1 MARSVDTC
9 PNGVAAGAEAGQR
22 RIRAGYLLGMFA
34 GLFGMLGGFAALLA
48 WLNQTDNLPP
58 PAFSNS
64 LCVDEKLHFL
74 RHNPIADPN
83 LLIVGSSVA
92 WRHVDGDVLI
102 EQTPGLRPLN
112 GAFCGLHAN
121 QSTYVANWLLDR
133 EPSVRQVVMI
143 VDPLDFAGCWKVPDA
158 VFDRTHADQYVYQ
171 QASRWGYYMRYFSPR
186 SLLRNAQTV
195 KAQRANEIEWDP
207 LVFTRHGDGPL
218 EPQGD
223 RGLFYG
229 KPDALDDSC
238 FVALADLSARLEQ
251 DQRELLVVSTP
262 LHPQW
267 KAKVDADGSFLARF
281 DAKLN
286 AAIAGNDA
294 AQYWN
299 ADREWV
305 APPAAFVDAI
315 HLRWSAVQDF
325 SVALAEQLQEARQEM
340 LSKAGLARNGA
351 YDEP

>member
-9 PNGVAAGAEAGQR
+9 PDGVAAGAEAGQR

-48 WLNQTDNLPP
+48 WLNHTDNLPP

-74 RHNPIADPN
+74 RHNPVADPN

-92 WRHVDGDVLI
+92 WRHVDGDVLV
-102 EQTPGLRPLN
+102 EQTPGVRPLN

-121 QSTYVANWLLDR
+121 QSAYVADWLLDR
-133 EPSVRQVVMI
+133 QPSIRQVVMI
-143 VDPLDFAGCWKVPDA
+143 VDPLDFAGCWKVPDD
-158 VFDRTHADQYVYQ
+158 VFNREHADQYVYQ
-171 QASRWGYYMRYFSPR
+171 GASRWGYYMRYFSPR

-218 EPQGD
+218 EPRGD

-229 KPDALDDSC
+229 KPDPLDNSC
-238 FVALADLSARLEQ
+238 FAALGKLSDRLQAEQ
-251 DQRELLVVSTP
+251 RQLLVVSTP

-267 KAKVDADGSFLARF
+267 KATVDADGSFLTRF
-281 DAKLN
+281 DEKLT
-286 AAIAGNDA
+286 AAIAGNGG

-315 HLRWSAVQDF
+315 HLRWSAVQGF
-325 SVALAEQLQEARQEM
+325 SVALAEQLRAWDQARLQNSV
-340 LSKAGLARNGA
+340 LAGNDA
-351 YDEP
+351 YDAP

>member
-1 MARSVDTC
+1 MPTTVETC
-9 PNGVAAGAEAGQR
+9 PGAVPAETEQGR
-22 RIRAGYLLGMFA
+22 VRASYLLALCA
-34 GLFGMLGGFAALLA
+34 GLFGALGVFAALLA
-48 WLNQTDNLPP
+48 WLNHTDNLPP

-83 LLIVGSSVA
+83 LLIIGSSVA

-102 EQTPGLRPLN
+102 DQASGVRPLN

-133 EPSVRQVVMI
+133 EPSIRQVVMI

-158 VFDRTHADQYVYQ
+158 VFDRKDADRYVYQ

-186 SLLRNAQTV
+186 SLLRNAQTI

-207 LVFTRHGDGPL
+207 LVFTRYGDGPL
-218 EPQGD
+218 EPKGD

-229 KPDALDDSC
+229 KPDPLDNSC
-238 FVALADLSARLEQ
+238 FAALGKLSDRLQAEQ
-251 DQRELLVVSTP
+251 RQLLVVSTP

-267 KAKVDADGSFLARF
+267 KAKVDADGSFLTRF
-281 DAKLN
+281 DEKLT
-286 AAIAGNDA
+286 AAIAGNSGA
-294 AQYWN
+294 LYWN

-315 HLRWSAVQDF
+315 HLRWSAVQGF
-325 SVALAEQLQEARQEM
+325 SVALAKQLRAWNQARLQNSV
-340 LSKAGLARNGA
+340 LAGNDAYGA
-351 YDEP
+351 P

>member
-9 PNGVAAGAEAGQR
+9 PDGVAARAEADQR

-48 WLNQTDNLPP
+48 WLNHTDNLPP

-74 RHNPIADPN
+74 RHNPVADPN

-92 WRHVDGDVLI
+92 WRHVDGDVLV
-102 EQTPGLRPLN
+102 EQTPGVRPLN

-121 QSTYVANWLLDR
+121 QSAYVADWLLDR
-133 EPSVRQVVMI
+133 QPSIRQVVMI
-143 VDPLDFAGCWKVPDA
+143 VDPLDFAGCWKVPDD
-158 VFDRTHADQYVYQ
+158 VFNREHADQYVYQ
-171 QASRWGYYMRYFSPR
+171 GASRWGYYMRYFSPR

-218 EPQGD
+218 EPRGD

-229 KPDALDDSC
+229 KPDPLDNSC
-238 FVALADLSARLEQ
+238 FAALGKLSDRLQAEQ
-251 DQRELLVVSTP
+251 RQLLVVSTP

-267 KAKVDADGSFLARF
+267 KATVDADGSFLTRF
-281 DAKLN
+281 DEKLT
-286 AAIAGNDA
+286 AAIAGNGG

-315 HLRWSAVQDF
+315 HLRWSAVQGF
-325 SVALAEQLQEARQEM
+325 SVALAEQLRAWDQARLQNSV
-340 LSKAGLARNGA
+340 LAGNDA
-351 YDEP
+351 YDAP

>member
-9 PNGVAAGAEAGQR
+9 PDGVAAGAEADQR

-48 WLNQTDNLPP
+48 WLNHTDNLPP

-158 VFDRTHADQYVYQ
+158 VFDR
-171 QASRWGYYMRYFSPR
+171 
-186 SLLRNAQTV
+186 
-195 KAQRANEIEWDP
+195 
-207 LVFTRHGDGPL
+207 
-218 EPQGD
+218 
-223 RGLFYG
+223 
-229 KPDALDDSC
+229 
-238 FVALADLSARLEQ
+238 
-251 DQRELLVVSTP
+251 
-262 LHPQW
+262 
-267 KAKVDADGSFLARF
+267 
-281 DAKLN
+281 
-286 AAIAGNDA
+286 
-294 AQYWN
+294 
-299 ADREWV
+299 
-305 APPAAFVDAI
+305 
-315 HLRWSAVQDF
+315 
-325 SVALAEQLQEARQEM
+325 
-340 LSKAGLARNGA
+340 
-351 YDEP
+351 

>member
-9 PNGVAAGAEAGQR
+9 PDEAEQR
-22 RIRAGYLLGMFA
+22 PVRAGYLLGMFA
-34 GLFGMLGGFAALLA
+34 GLIGMLGGFAALLA
-48 WLNQTDNLPP
+48 WLNHTDNLPP

-74 RHNPIADPN
+74 RHNPIDDPN
-83 LLIVGSSVA
+83 LLVIGSSVA

-102 EQTPGLRPLN
+102 DQAPGVRPLN

-133 EPSVRQVVMI
+133 EPSIRQVVMI
-143 VDPLDFAGCWKVPDA
+143 VDPLDFAGCWKVPDE
-158 VFDRTHADQYVYQ
+158 VFNREHADRYVYQ

-218 EPQGD
+218 EPRGD
-223 RGLFYG
+223 RGLFYD
-229 KPDALDDSC
+229 KPDALDNSC
-238 FVALADLSARLEQ
+238 FAALETLSERLQQEQ
-251 DQRELLVVSTP
+251 RQLLVVSTP

-281 DAKLN
+281 DDKLS
-286 AAIAGNDA
+286 AAIADNPQ

-315 HLRWSAVQDF
+315 HLRWSAVQGF
-325 SVALAEQLQEARQEM
+325 SVALAEQLRAWDQARLQNSV
-340 LSKAGLARNGA
+340 LAGNDAYGA
-351 YDEP
+351 P